1 MVPPP
6 GLTPTRPRRPA
17 AAPAQLAL
25 AVDPLADD
33 PGPAVVDAIEA
44 KIEADDLQRSRFA
57 TPAPACRCW
66 RPWRD
71 DGRCVRCGRG
81 VA

>member
-6 GLTPTRPRRPA
+6 GLTTYP
-17 AAPAQLAL
+17 AAPAQLAF
-25 AVDPLADD
+25 ATDPLADD
-33 PGPAVVDAIEA
+33 LEPAVVDAIEA
-44 KIEADDLQRSRFA
+44 RIELDDLQRSRFA
-57 TPAPACRCW
+57 TPAPACRCS